1 MCVAAIAG
9 LYAAKE
15 ANWFGESH
23 AKPIIVPPEKSAVEI
38 FTGAGSAEFSIYAP
52 QYPGSTVIDASRFGD
67 SNGVTVIASMTT
79 PDSIG
84 KVSDYYREALE
95 EKGFDPRV
103 DTSGVGR
110 DSKIMVIGDRPSAG
124 ISVLVT
130 IQSIPNNGTRID
142 LSDTTRT
149 NTIS

>member
-1 MCVAAIAG
+1 
-9 LYAAKE
+9 
-15 ANWFGESH
+15 
-23 AKPIIVPPEKSAVEI
+23 
-38 FTGAGSAEFSIYAP
+38 
-52 QYPGSTVIDASRFGD
+52 
-67 SNGVTVIASMTT
+67 MTT